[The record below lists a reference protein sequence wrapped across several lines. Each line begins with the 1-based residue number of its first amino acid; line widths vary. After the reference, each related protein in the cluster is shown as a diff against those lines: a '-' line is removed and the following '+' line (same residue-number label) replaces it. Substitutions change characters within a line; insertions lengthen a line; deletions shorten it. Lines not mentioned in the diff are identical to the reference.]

1 MEENN
6 RINQNIIL
14 ENRKNLNLTGVKDVV
29 SFDDET
35 VILDTALGR
44 LTVKGDGLHISSF
57 NTESGD
63 LTAEGNVIALVYTTE
78 EKSGGVFSRLF
89 R

>member
-14 ENRKNLNLTGVKDVV
+14 ENRKKLNLTGVKDVV

-57 NTESGD
+57 NTESGE
-63 LTAEGNVIALVYTTE
+63 LIAEGNVIALVYTTE

>member
-14 ENRKNLNLTGVKDVV
+14 ENRKKLNLTGIKDVV

-44 LTVKGDGLHISSF
+44 LTVKGEGLHISSF
-57 NTESGD
+57 NTERGD
-63 LTAEGNVIALVYTTE
+63 LTAVGNVIALVYTTE